1 MLPKIKLFFIFLLF
15 ISISIK
21 PFAQT
26 AKSNYDQHAAF
37 DPFFYP
43 TNGNQYRSASGAP
56 GPEYWQN
63 RADYKIT
70 ATLDTATNRVTG
82 TVTITYKNN
91 SPEALPFL
99 WLQVDQNIF
108 RKDSRGTSTTTLKGG
123 RWANDEYTE
132 GDELKSVTIIQN
144 AKSTTADY
152 SITDSRMQIKLPA
165 SLAANGASLQIKIDY
180 AFTVPEKG
188 TDRMGREKAEKGWIY
203 EVAQWY
209 PRVCVFDDVLGWNTL
224 PYLGAGEFYL
234 EYGDIDYTITAPAGL
249 IVGGSGELLNP
260 TEVLT
265 PIQISRMAQA
275 KASDKTITIK
285 SAEDVGNPSS
295 WLNKPTLTWH
305 FLCKNTRDVA
315 WAASKAFVWD
325 AAKINLPSGK
335 KALAQS
341 MYQAEVGGSDAWGRS
356 TEYVKN
362 AIELYSQE
370 WYEFTYPSAT
380 NVAGNVNGMEYPGI
394 VFCGSDAK
402 GEGLWG
408 VTNHEF
414 GHNWFPMIVGSNERK
429 YAWMDEG
436 FNTFINGVDTK
447 VFNNGEYDRKQDVQ
461 QVVPYMFK
469 ADADAIMTIPEV
481 IQSSFLGIAAYY
493 KPGMGLDILRE
504 NILGEKKFDY
514 AFRTYISRWAFKHP
528 TPWDFFR
535 TMENVSGEDL
545 SYFWRGWFMNNWK
558 IDLAVT
564 GIKYVDND
572 ASKGSIITVENLE
585 QLPLPVPVMIEQE
598 NGNKDSLTLPVE
610 IWQRG
615 SKWSFAFNSTSK
627 IKSVTI
633 DKNHNYP
640 DINPANNIL
649 QGNPQKPV
657 PAGTTANDIINNY
670 LKAIGGFDKLKSVTD
685 ISISSKGEVQGTALL
700 FKRKI
705 KSPDK
710 LLLEVTLPAMNMVA
724 NKVLV
729 NGSNASMTQMGQD
742 VPVDDETK
750 KQLSEGTQIFPEL
763 SFGNAG
769 YTTALA
775 PMIDNINNTNVYVV
789 NITTPA
795 GTKIKEAFDV
805 KTGYKTEQSSTA
817 GETTTTYDYSDYKEV
832 SGIMFPYTQH
842 LLTMGQT
849 IDLAIEEIKVNS
861 GLGDDEFK

>member
-15 ISISIK
+15 ISIGIK

-63 RADYKIT
+63 RADYKII

-335 KALAQS
+335 KS
-341 MYQAEVGGSDAWGRS
+341 MAVSVYPVESIKKNGWQRS
-356 TEYVKN
+356 TEMTK
-362 AIELYSQE
+362 
-370 WYEFTYPSAT
+370 AT
-380 NVAGNVNGMEYPGI
+380 
-394 VFCGSDAK
+394 
-402 GEGLWG
+402 
-408 VTNHEF
+408 
-414 GHNWFPMIVGSNERK
+414 
-429 YAWMDEG
+429 
-436 FNTFINGVDTK
+436 
-447 VFNNGEYDRKQDVQ
+447 
-461 QVVPYMFK
+461 
-469 ADADAIMTIPEV
+469 
-481 IQSSFLGIAAYY
+481 
-493 KPGMGLDILRE
+493 
-504 NILGEKKFDY
+504 
-514 AFRTYISRWAFKHP
+514 
-528 TPWDFFR
+528 
-535 TMENVSGEDL
+535 
-545 SYFWRGWFMNNWK
+545 
-558 IDLAVT
+558 
-564 GIKYVDND
+564 
-572 ASKGSIITVENLE
+572 
-585 QLPLPVPVMIEQE
+585 IEQ
-598 NGNKDSLTLPVE
+598 
-610 IWQRG
+610 
-615 SKWSFAFNSTSK
+615 
-627 IKSVTI
+627 
-633 DKNHNYP
+633 
-640 DINPANNIL
+640 
-649 QGNPQKPV
+649 
-657 PAGTTANDIINNY
+657 
-670 LKAIGGFDKLKSVTD
+670 IG
-685 ISISSKGEVQGTALL
+685 
-700 FKRKI
+700 R
-705 KSPDK
+705 
-710 LLLEVTLPAMNMVA
+710 
-724 NKVLV
+724 
-729 NGSNASMTQMGQD
+729 AS
-742 VPVDDETK
+742 
-750 KQLSEGTQIFPEL
+750 
-763 SFGNAG
+763 
-769 YTTALA
+769 
-775 PMIDNINNTNVYVV
+775 
-789 NITTPA
+789 
-795 GTKIKEAFDV
+795 
-805 KTGYKTEQSSTA
+805 
-817 GETTTTYDYSDYKEV
+817 
-832 SGIMFPYTQH
+832 
-842 LLTMGQT
+842 
-849 IDLAIEEIKVNS
+849 
-861 GLGDDEFK
+861 